1 MAVIEEVLEDFALH
15 LEQLNEVDLQM
26 LEEVV
31 MVLAKTQNL
40 KHCLDV
46 GL

>member
-1 MAVIEEVLEDFALH
+1 MAVIEEMLKDFALN

-31 MVLAKTQNL
+31 MVLAETKNL